1 MLNSINAIINVTY
14 YQYHVYDTLIQRVVK
29 PWLALGVACGGGMSY
44 PGMSATHD
52 QGVSIAD
59 GRANGLLEN
68 TDTRAAVVCDTDSRE
83 EEAGA

>member
-29 PWLALGVACGGGMSY
+29 PWLALGLACGGGMSY

-59 GRANGLLEN
+59 SRDSGLLERA
-68 TDTRAAVVCDTDSRE
+68 DTRAALATDTDSRKE
-83 EEAGA
+83 GAGA